1 MKKLKKQ
8 RYKNKKFLQALGKH
22 CQKIRISKGY
32 SIDRMY
38 REGDQLSTSTIHRFE
53 NGSAD
58 TQISAIYRYAQVLE
72 VSLKKIFDFPI
83 PEETAYKIL
92 PFSEEEPQ
100 PKSSVPYY
108 SIKVA
113 AGAFSDEGPQTTQPE
128 GWVEIPHHRNLSDY
142 FVTRISGNSMLPSIP
157 DGSLCL
163 FRKYRGGSR
172 QNRIF
177 LIKSRGLK
185 DPESD
190 EAYVVKRYKRMTKI
204 DDHDDRDQVVIHLIS
219 DNKDYPPIILMAST
233 EELVSTLAEFVEVLE

>member
-1 MKKLKKQ
+1 
-8 RYKNKKFLQALGKH
+8 
-22 CQKIRISKGY
+22 
-32 SIDRMY
+32 
-38 REGDQLSTSTIHRFE
+38 
-53 NGSAD
+53 
-58 TQISAIYRYAQVLE
+58 
-72 VSLKKIFDFPI
+72 
-83 PEETAYKIL
+83 
-92 PFSEEEPQ
+92 
-100 PKSSVPYY
+100 
-108 SIKVA
+108 
-113 AGAFSDEGPQTTQPE
+113 
-128 GWVEIPHHRNLSDY
+128 
-142 FVTRISGNSMLPSIP
+142 MLPTIP